1 MMDAAKRARLEA
13 HGWKVGTV
21 AEFLDLT
28 PEETAL
34 IEMKLALSDVLRVRR
49 EQQMSQAELAA
60 KLDVSPRQVASA
72 ETGDTSVSLEWLIR
86 AMLVV
91 GATPREIGTV
101 IASVE
106 T

>member
-13 HGWKVGTV
+13 HGWKVGTA

-34 IEMKLALSDVLRVRR
+34 IEMKLALGDALRARR
-49 EQQMSQAELAA
+49 ERQMSQAELAA
-60 KLDVSPRQVASA
+60 KLDASPREVASA
-72 ETGDTSVSLEWLIR
+72 ETGDTSISLEWLIR

-91 GATPREIGTV
+91 GATPKEIGAMIT
-101 IASVE
+101 SVE
-106 T
+106 E

>member
-21 AEFLDLT
+21 AEFLALT
-28 PEETAL
+28 PQEAAL
-34 IEMKLALSDVLRVRR
+34 IEMKLALSDSLRARR

-60 KLDVSPRQVASA
+60 KLDASPQQVATA
-72 ETGDTSVSLEWLIR
+72 EAGATSVSLEWLIR
-86 AMLVV
+86 AMLAV
-91 GATPREIGTV
+91 GATPKEIGTV

-106 T
+106 E

>member
-13 HGWKVGTV
+13 HGWKVGTA

-34 IEMKLALSDVLRVRR
+34 IDMKLALSDSLRARR

-60 KLDVSPRQVASA
+60 KLDASPRQVASA
-72 ETGDTSVSLEWLIR
+72 ETGDMSVSLEWLIR

-91 GATPREIGTV
+91 GATPKEIGTV

-106 T
+106 E